1 MAAVF
6 GDNVVYAFGKK
17 VGAKLFSREDSFWFH
32 KRHLTSAEKFYEK
45 HGGKTIIL
53 ARFVPIIRTFA
64 PFVAGVGRM
73 RYQKFFSYN
82 VIGGLLW
89 VAIATFAGYFFGNIK
104 FVKENFSLV
113 IFGVI
118 IISLLPIAIEIVVV
132 NRFQNPLLQKHLLN

>member
-1 MAAVF
+1 MPF
-6 GDNVVYAFGKK
+6 
-17 VGAKLFSREDSFWFH
+17 
-32 KRHLTSAEKFYEK
+32 
-45 HGGKTIIL
+45 
-53 ARFVPIIRTFA
+53 IRTFA

-73 RYQKFFSYN
+73 RYQQFFSYN

-118 IISLLPIAIEIVVV
+118 FISLLPIVIEIFRKKV
-132 NRFQNPLLQKHLLN
+132 LKKK